1 VTTVVDSTGGLSHVG
16 RATTRT
22 FDAVVLWLLRAVVA
36 SRDPRSRAAIAAGAK
51 ELTSEGDA
59 DGVQR
64 DVRPARVTDGASLHR
79 GLSMA
84 FVAHDDVRL
93 SAARFSFERRQTAC
107 GSPRPFRDESDVL
120 ERQMRFNRSEAFVHT
135 TPLECVRRCTLR
147 SART

>member
-51 ELTSEGDA
+51 ELTSEG
-59 DGVQR
+59 
-64 DVRPARVTDGASLHR
+64 ASLHR
-79 GLSMA
+79 GLLMA